1 MLSIMHKLDL
11 SGKPDPKRCEPVLSI
26 RLHGV
31 GNVFLFQMLL
41 LHPQISTWAFDTP
54 NVQPI
59 IKSCS
64 PIQKL
69 FAFHNVT
76 PIVQPDYK
84 RLYLP
89 TCTSCSPIINVY
101 LPTCHTRAWC
111 SPITNVYLSTCHT
124 CAWCSR
130 IINVCTFPHVHR
142 GIVQLDYKRLPSQML
157 PSGIMQP
164 DYKRLYCPTCHTR
177 AWCSPIIHVCTFLHV
192 TPVHGAARLQTS
204 TFPHFFYFFSCER
217 TFTPGGGSSDT
228 NQRHRGFSSNGV
240 ATPTKE

>member
-89 TCTSCSPIINVY
+89 TCTSCSPIINV
-101 LPTCHTRAWC
+101 
-111 SPITNVYLSTCHT
+111 
-124 CAWCSR
+124 
-130 IINVCTFPHVHR
+130 CTFPHVHHAAR
-142 GIVQLDYKRLPSQML
+142 LLTSVLSHVSHPGMVQPDYKRLPFHMSHLCMV
-157 PSGIMQP
+157 QP
-164 DYKRLYCPTCHTR
+164 DYKRLYLPTCTSGHR
-177 AWCSPIIHVCTFLHV
+177 
-192 TPVHGAARLQTS
+192 AARLQTS
-204 TFPHFFYFFSCER
+204 TFPNVTLGHHAAR
-217 TFTPGGGSSDT
+217 L
-228 NQRHRGFSSNGV
+228 
-240 ATPTKE
+240 